1 MLLNVG
7 EVLCG
12 GMRLSV
18 YVIGTPC
25 AVNGWTCAVSLARLS
40 RVRRG
45 RSARSVGSLSLG
57 MVASYHTIHLLS
69 TTNLRNAENSFS
81 ACHTST
87 QPPAAPVRSAR
98 ARPPVLPWH
107 DPPFAALRRVI
118 FCANMTRGMVYT
130 LTAADVTNTGAVIT
144 FQSVSLFQPPTKGP
158 ENTHKHCVFLTCPYN
173 ATSCS

>member
-1 MLLNVG
+1 M
-7 EVLCG
+7 LCG
-12 GMRLSV
+12 EMRLSV

-57 MVASYHTIHLLS
+57 MLASYHKYCDLS

-87 QPPAAPVRSAR
+87 KPPAAPVQSAR
-98 ARPPVLPWH
+98 ARPPVPPWH
-107 DPPFAALRRVI
+107 DPTFAALRRVI
-118 FCANMTRGMVYT
+118 FCANMTRGDGLHPDRRRRDQHRCCHYISISQLIST
-130 LTAADVTNTGAVIT
+130 
-144 FQSVSLFQPPTKGP
+144 
-158 ENTHKHCVFLTCPYN
+158 THKRTGKHP
-173 ATSCS
+173 